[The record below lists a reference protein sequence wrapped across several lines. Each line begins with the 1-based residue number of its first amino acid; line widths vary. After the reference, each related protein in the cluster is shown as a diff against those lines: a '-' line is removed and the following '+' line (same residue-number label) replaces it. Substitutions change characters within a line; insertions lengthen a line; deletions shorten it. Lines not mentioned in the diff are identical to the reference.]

1 MFTVIVAEKGGGQ
14 RRLEFDEDVIT
25 IGRVQGNQ
33 IVLPRGNVSKQH
45 ARLECRGG
53 EFRLTDLN
61 STNGTY
67 INGRRITETA
77 LVVPGDKVYIG
88 EFIVGFEATAGAS
101 EGASPQLP
109 AHAPAPAVT
118 AMTPTANEPPS
129 VKPTVSRQRPAAL
142 RAPQRRTAEP
152 TIPTPVKI
160 IEPIAAK
167 PLAEEPQVFSSVAPA
182 VAAVH
187 APAPP
192 ARTPAIAPQRPSPP
206 QKPAPTSVA
215 PQAPSASAEPA
226 SAILTDARVEQ
237 LLEVVARQIKR
248 IEIGKLP
255 ARLDEGTAGKVR
267 IVLAETVGELVAHGK
282 LPPTSE
288 SAQLLGRAFRA
299 AVDIGPLAAWL
310 DDPEIKEIRI
320 SSADAIIVRRTA
332 GWSPAVPGFVS
343 EDALAEALR
352 CLGSGVLGRDEGGV
366 PGLVRYRLEDGAMVL
381 AALPPAASSGASA
394 SIYKNIS
401 PRIRDAA
408 GTAPNFTDDMRAALE
423 KAVAAHARIAIV
435 GSALPYR
442 LSVAADIVRLIPAAE
457 LIVGAEDIPLLG
469 FGGSRRVGLAAH
481 GLRKGET
488 RAAGVGSLLPRAV
501 DLHPDWIAACGAWWD
516 DVPELLACAAGRTG
530 FIAELPLAAERGLD
544 KELALGLTAAGLAVS
559 AEHAASIW
567 INAFDCIAVADPSA
581 GGDPIVRR
589 LLKPG
594 VMGAE
599 WSPKI
604 ICERAD

>member
-45 ARLECRGG
+45 ARLEYRGG

-67 INGRRITETA
+67 INGRRIAETA

-88 EFIVGFEATAGAS
+88 EFIVGFETSGAAQD
-101 EGASPQLP
+101 GAQPHA
-109 AHAPAPAVT
+109 AHAAVAAVT
-118 AMTPTANEPPS
+118 SMTPTASEPAA
-129 VKPTVSRQRPAAL
+129 VKPTVSRQRPAVL
-142 RAPQRRTAEP
+142 RAPPKKQADP
-152 TIPTPVKI
+152 TIQTPVKI
-160 IEPIAAK
+160 IEPAA
-167 PLAEEPQVFSSVAPA
+167 PGPATAAEEPQVFSSVAPA
-182 VAAVH
+182 VAPVH

-192 ARTPAIAPQRPSPP
+192 ARVPVAPVRPSTPPRPAPQPP
-206 QKPAPTSVA
+206 IPHADSAALPA
-215 PQAPSASAEPA
+215 AS
-226 SAILTDARVEQ
+226 DARVEQ

-248 IEIGKLP
+248 VEIGKLP

-267 IVLAETVGELVAHGK
+267 IVLNETVNELVAHGK
-282 LPPTSE
+282 LPPTHE
-288 SAQLLGRAFRA
+288 SAQLIGRAFRA
-299 AVDIGPLAAWL
+299 AVELGPLAAWL

-320 SSADAIIVRRTA
+320 SSADAIVVRRA
-332 GWSPAVPGFVS
+332 GGWSPAVPGFVS

-352 CLGSGVLGRDEGGV
+352 CLGSGVTGRDEGGV

-394 SIYKNIS
+394 SIYKNLA
-401 PRIRDAA
+401 PRIRDSAVAA
-408 GTAPNFTDDMRAALE
+408 PDFGDEIRVALE
-423 KAVAAHARIAIV
+423 KAVAARARIAIV

-442 LSVAADIVRLIPAAE
+442 LSVVADIVRLIPATD
-457 LIVGAEDIPLLG
+457 LLVGAEDIPLLG

-488 RAAGVGSLLPRAV
+488 RQAGVGSLLPRAV

-516 DVPELLACAAGRTG
+516 DVPEVLACAAGRKG
-530 FIAELPLAAERGLD
+530 FIAELPLTAERGLD

-559 AEHAASIW
+559 AEHAAGLW
-567 INAFDCIAVADPSA
+567 INAFDYIVVAEVSA
-581 GGDPIVRR
+581 KGDPIVRR

-594 VMGAE
+594 MMGAE

-604 ICERAD
+604 VCERAD